1 MKVENYKS
9 DKKVMIM
16 NGINDNLKKQL
27 AKCLLIFCFLLSK
40 WLQRNIFQ
48 NLLDKRCQMKRK
60 GNISGDSNIDY
71 SATPF
76 SASSASNPEK
86 NQKMK
91 KWSQKEGNKKWSQ
104 KLISR

>member
-27 AKCLLIFCFLLSK
+27 AKCLLIFCFYYQNGCKETYSK
-40 WLQRNIFQ
+40 ICLIKDVKWKEKVIYLETPN
-48 NLLDKRCQMKRK
+48 K
-60 GNISGDSNIDY
+60 DY

-86 NQKMK
+86 N
-91 KWSQKEGNKKWSQ
+91 
-104 KLISR
+104 